1 MELNYIIRAFYS
13 AYNTQTTQQERGK
26 LIWKRFMEQE
36 PTGKQYSEE
45 KDTRKSKQY

>member
-1 MELNYIIRAFYS
+1 MTVEIIAMSLLVLITRKQH
-13 AYNTQTTQQERGK
+13 NKKRGK
-26 LIWKRFMEQE
+26 LLWKRFMEQE